1 MSEFDQFLEFQRD
14 IAEATLKIID
24 KYKGEEA
31 PKKQRTYK
39 LNLVEDILRS
49 AGKPLHIS
57 EIIEIAERHF
67 NVTLERDSIVSALV
81 KKVKVGQKFI
91 RTAPNTFSL
100 KKGDGHD

>member
-1 MSEFDQFLEFQRD
+1 MSEFDQFLDIQRE

-57 EIIEIAERHF
+57 EIIEIAERRF